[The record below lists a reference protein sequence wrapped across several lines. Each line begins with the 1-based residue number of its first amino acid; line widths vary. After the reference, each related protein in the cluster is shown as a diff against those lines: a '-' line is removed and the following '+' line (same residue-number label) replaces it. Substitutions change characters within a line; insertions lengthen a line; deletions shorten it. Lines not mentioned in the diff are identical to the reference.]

1 MTTGGDQTGTELL
14 RDGRIVGPW
23 TCLRCRYRIEHLL
36 PTDPCPECG
45 GSLAESLDPRLLR
58 FAPPATI
65 DRVRR
70 GARGLELCVL
80 AAVLS
85 APAIGIYFATVDAM
99 ESRGLSLELS
109 YFLNGPL
116 FPLVLV
122 LAVMVMV
129 ARSVFKYTTPLPAS
143 CEPTRATTQL
153 RRLLRVFAVAVPG
166 LFLPLAVVV
175 AVEWLWT
182 LNLHT
187 LVPVWIPALGASA
200 MFAIAVALV
209 FGLSLY
215 AWSIGDRTWAYG
227 KPLRSFA
234 VAPALF
240 ALLSGTL
247 ALPAALLSD
256 SIAAIMETSVW
267 GVLQWAFFSLWLA
280 WMLFAGFA
288 LFFSLVVVD
297 AVRSAA
303 KRDFREASAA
313 HREQAS

>member
-1 MTTGGDQTGTELL
+1 MTTGGDETGIELL
-14 RDGRIVGPW
+14 RDGRVAGPW
-23 TCLRCRYRIEHLL
+23 TCLRCRYGIEHLR

-45 GSLAESLDPRLLR
+45 GSLEPSLDPRLLR

-70 GARGLELCVL
+70 GARGIELSVL

-109 YFLNGPL
+109 YFLNGPI
-116 FPLVLV
+116 FPLILV
-122 LAVMVMV
+122 LAVMAMV

-143 CEPTRATTQL
+143 FEPTRATVQL
-153 RRLLRVFAVAVPG
+153 RCTLRVFAVAVPG

-175 AVEWLWT
+175 TLEWLWSINPDT
-182 LNLHT
+182 IA
-187 LVPVWIPALGASA
+187 PVWLAALVAST
-200 MFAIAVALV
+200 MFASAVALV
-209 FGLSLY
+209 LGISLY
-215 AWSIGDRTWAYG
+215 AFSIGDRTWAYG
-227 KPLRSFA
+227 RPLRAFA
-234 VAPALF
+234 IAPALF
-240 ALLSGTL
+240 ALLAGAL

-280 WMLFAGFA
+280 WVLFAAFA
-288 LFFSLVVVD
+288 LLFSLVVVD

-313 HREQAS
+313 RPETSS